1 MQSRIERDGIKTTI
15 DWEREAAILQKM
27 NTLQQEHIV
36 RFITAFRRGERGSER
51 HYLMFEWADGGNLRN
66 LWRTYN
72 RQQLTPGLVQSAVK
86 QLEGLATAL
95 HKAHYP
101 GTSTSFRHGDLKPEN
116 ILWFK
121 PDARADQDDIGIL
134 KIADWGLAREQL
146 IVTVLR
152 STKTVTLYGT
162 RRYEPPEEETR
173 LGVGLTVPGQNQ
185 QGKQPKRRSR
195 LYDIWAMG
203 CIALEFL
210 IWLMYGPEELRRF
223 NDSFRTGISEH
234 SEPFYEVLELE
245 NGRTVAQVHRVAT
258 AWMNHMAQDP
268 ICAPGATALGNL
280 LDIVQ
285 NNLLVVRL
293 PERLAT
299 FDSAETPMALG
310 RRRADSAASVSSL
323 ASSISELP
331 TQAGTGAE
339 PLPSIVVS
347 KEESSGVSQL
357 GPPEREPV
365 LLSKSAGPERAR
377 AMDLVRFLNEMIV
390 DHEEESYWLAGEPG
404 DAPPHH
410 GGSPVFPRIIEP
422 SNQYQT
428 EVEDSVPLSTL
439 TLVSPSQPKITG
451 SLRPPEPTRVSFST
465 ALCPEFCT
473 DGPRNCSRLYVYR

>member
-1 MQSRIERDGIKTTI
+1 MAVKEMQSRIERDGVKTTI

-27 NTLQQEHIV
+27 NSLQQEHIV
-36 RFITAFRRGERGSER
+36 RFITAFRRGDRGTER

-121 PDARADQDDIGIL
+121 PDPKADKDDIGTL

-173 LGVGLTVPGQNQ
+173 LGVGLAVPGQNQ

-203 CIALEFL
+203 CITLEFL
-210 IWLMYGPEELRRF
+210 IWLMYGPEELKRF
-223 NDSFRTGISEH
+223 NDSFRTGLSEH
-234 SEPFYEVLELE
+234 SEPFYQIIESE
-245 NGRTVAQVHRVAT
+245 NGRTAAQVHSVAT
-258 AWMNHMAQDP
+258 LWMNHMAQDP
-268 ICAPGATALGNL
+268 ICRPGTTALGNL

-299 FDSAETPMALG
+299 FDNAETLTVPG
-310 RRRADSAASVSSL
+310 RWRRDSTASVSSL
-323 ASSISELP
+323 ASSVSELR
-331 TQAGTGAE
+331 TQADDGGDAQ

-347 KEESSGVSQL
+347 GEDSNGVSQL
-357 GPPEREPV
+357 ALPEREPV
-365 LLSKSAGPERAR
+365 LLSRSAGPERAR
-377 AMDLVRFLNEMIV
+377 AMDLVRFLNEMTV
-390 DHEEESYWLAGEPG
+390 DYEEESYWLAGEPG
-404 DAPPHH
+404 DPPPHH
-410 GGSPVFPRIIEP
+410 AGSPQFPRIIEP
-422 SNQYQT
+422 SNHYQT
-428 EVEDSVPLSTL
+428 EIEDSIPSSPVT
-439 TLVSPSQPKITG
+439 TAVPSQTRITG
-451 SLRPPEPTRVSFST
+451 SLRAPEPSRVSF
-465 ALCPEFCT
+465 
-473 DGPRNCSRLYVYR
+473 